1 MTAVLIEIQP
11 ITPAATDEVEFIDDL
26 EAFGT
31 DAAPG
36 CGDDNPY
43 Q

>member
-1 MTAVLIEIQP
+1 MTVVLIGIEPIGSMPPDEI
-11 ITPAATDEVEFIDDL
+11 EFIDDL
-26 EAFGT
+26 EEFGA

>member
-11 ITPAATDEVEFIDDL
+11 ISPPTDEIEFIDDL
-26 EAFGT
+26 ESFDT

>member
-1 MTAVLIEIQP
+1 MTAVLIELQP
-11 ITPAATDEVEFIDDL
+11 IRAPQTDEIEFIDDL
-26 EAFGT
+26 ETFGA

>member
-1 MTAVLIEIQP
+1 MTTVLIEIQP
-11 ITPAATDEVEFIDDL
+11 INPPSDDVEFIDDL
-26 EAFGT
+26 EAFGIN
-31 DAAPG
+31 AAPG

>member
-11 ITPAATDEVEFIDDL
+11 IRAPQTDEIVFIDDL
-26 EAFGT
+26 EAFGA

>member
-11 ITPAATDEVEFIDDL
+11 IKPTDEIEFIDDL
-26 EAFGT
+26 EAFGV

>member
-1 MTAVLIEIQP
+1 MTAVMIEIQP
-11 ITPAATDEVEFIDDL
+11 IGSAATDEVEFVDDL
-26 EAFGT
+26 DVFAA
-31 DAAPG
+31 DAVPG

>member
-1 MTAVLIEIQP
+1 MTVVLLEIEP
-11 ITPAATDEVEFIDDL
+11 IGSLPTDDIEFIDDL
-26 EAFGT
+26 EAFGA

>member
-11 ITPAATDEVEFIDDL
+11 ISTPPTDEIEFIDDL
-26 EAFGT
+26 ETFGT

>member
-1 MTAVLIEIQP
+1 MTVVLIEIEP
-11 ITPAATDEVEFIDDL
+11 IGSMPADEIEFIDDL
-26 EAFGT
+26 EAFGA

>member
-1 MTAVLIEIQP
+1 MTVVLIDIEP
-11 ITPAATDEVEFIDDL
+11 IGSMPTDEIEFIDDL
-26 EAFGT
+26 EEFGA